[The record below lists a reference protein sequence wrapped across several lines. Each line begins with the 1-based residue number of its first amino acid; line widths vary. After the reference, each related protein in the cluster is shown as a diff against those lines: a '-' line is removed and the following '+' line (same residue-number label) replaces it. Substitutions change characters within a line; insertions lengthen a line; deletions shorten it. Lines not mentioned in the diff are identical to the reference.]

1 MTEKEKKS
9 AFNNPFPYSDT
20 NRRFYTFDY
29 YMRKLFGK
37 KCAKV
42 PIDAGFTCPN
52 IDGKIS
58 RGGCTYCALPAHT
71 KRDLRP
77 IEEQFYEKL
86 NILRLKWPD
95 CIGIPYFQD
104 YTNTYAPTEKL
115 SILYNEA
122 LKLPGAAGLHIAT
135 RADCLP
141 ESVVNLLE
149 DISQK
154 NYLVVELGLQTVSD
168 ETAAKINRGHS
179 FAEFLAGYN
188 ALVSRG
194 INVCIHIINGLP
206 GENEDMMLKT
216 AKVISD
222 LHPHSVKIHLLH
234 ILKHTHMA
242 SEYESGSFDVLKL
255 DEYANI
261 VVSQIELLPPDI
273 VIGRVT
279 GDGAADNLIAP
290 LWSRKKFVVMNEI
303 DKDFVRRNSMQ
314 GIKWKG

>member
-1 MTEKEKKS
+1 MS
-9 AFNNPFPYSDT
+9 P
-20 NRRFYTFDY
+20 R
-29 YMRKLFGK
+29 
-37 KCAKV
+37 
-42 PIDAGFTCPN
+42 I
-52 IDGKIS
+52 
-58 RGGCTYCALPAHT
+58 
-71 KRDLRP
+71 
-77 IEEQFYEKL
+77 
-86 NILRLKWPD
+86 
-95 CIGIPYFQD
+95 
-104 YTNTYAPTEKL
+104 
-115 SILYNEA
+115 
-122 LKLPGAAGLHIAT
+122 
-135 RADCLP
+135 
-141 ESVVNLLE
+141 VVNLLE

-290 LWSRKKFVVMNEI
+290 LWSRK
-303 DKDFVRRNSMQ
+303 SL
-314 GIKWKG
+314 